1 MPSLENDTRMI
12 MAILFVGAVSGVNVL
27 AYAEYGI
34 TFPYGSE
41 AHAVLFGISTIGAIL
56 MIKVLF
62 DVFISDMIEDFLLR
76 RAIDGYWGRKQR
88 EEENK
93 RRVKESLKQFQSN
106 YNLTPAMYGDNNL
119 PTIKADV
126 QGVSPSFLTIE
137 N

>member
-62 DVFISDMIEDFLLR
+62 DVFISDMIEELLMATGVESKEKKR
-76 RAIDGYWGRKQR
+76 TR
-88 EEENK
+88 EESRN
-93 RRVKESLKQFQSN
+93 RLSN
-106 YNLTPAMYGDNNL
+106 F
-119 PTIKADV
+119 KAI
-126 QGVSPSFLTIE
+126 TT
-137 N
+137 

>member
-1 MPSLENDTRMI
+1 

-34 TFPYGSE
+34 SFPYGAE

-56 MIKVLF
+56 MVKVLF
-62 DVFISDMIEDFLLR
+62 DVFISDYIEDFLLR

-93 RRVKESLKQFQSN
+93 RRVKE
-106 YNLTPAMYGDNNL
+106 
-119 PTIKADV
+119 
-126 QGVSPSFLTIE
+126 
-137 N
+137 

>member
-12 MAILFVGAVSGVNVL
+12 MAILFVGAVSGVKVL

-119 PTIKADV
+119 PTIKAEE

>member
-34 TFPYGSE
+34 SFPYGAE
-41 AHAVLFGISTIGAIL
+41 AHAVLFGVSTIGGIL
-56 MIKVLF
+56 MVKVLF
-62 DVFISDMIEDFLLR
+62 DVFISDYIEDFLLR
-76 RAIDGYWGRKQR
+76 RAIDGYWGRKER
-88 EEENK
+88 EEQNK
-93 RRVKESLKQFQSN
+93 RRVKESMKQFQTNFSMG
-106 YNLTPAMYGDNNL
+106 AMYGDPNL
-119 PTIKADV
+119 PTIKAEE

>member
-34 TFPYGSE
+34 SFPYGAE
-41 AHAVLFGISTIGAIL
+41 AHAVLFGVSTIGGIL
-56 MIKVLF
+56 MVKVLF
-62 DVFISDMIEDFLLR
+62 DVFISDYIEDFLLR
-76 RAIDGYWGRKQR
+76 RAIDGDWGRKER
-88 EEENK
+88 EEQNK
-93 RRVKESLKQFQSN
+93 RRVKDSMKQFQTN
-106 YNLTPAMYGDNNL
+106 FQMAPMYGDPNL
-119 PTIKADV
+119 PTIKAEE

>member
-1 MPSLENDTRMI
+1 MI

-34 TFPYGSE
+34 SFPYGAE

-56 MIKVLF
+56 MVKVLF
-62 DVFISDMIEDFLLR
+62 DVFISDYIEDFLLR

-93 RRVKESLKQFQSN
+93 RRVKESLKQFNTN
-106 YNLTPAMYGDNNL
+106 YAVTPALYGD
-119 PTIKADV
+119 
-126 QGVSPSFLTIE
+126 
-137 N
+137 